1 MLSDE
6 TKRKI
11 SESCKG
17 RIPWNKNKPH
27 SVETRAKIS
36 ALAKARLENRECHP
50 FYGRHHSEETKQKIS
65 QQKKHF
71 YSTHPNPFAGHQHTL
86 ETKEKI
92 RLKAL
97 GRLGYNEGRRLPEQ
111 TRRKLSLALSGK
123 HRSEESRLKQS
134 NTYKRMWRNP
144 DYRHRME
151 NLIFKSIRGKGHSQ
165 ETRQKISKKLKERL
179 TDSMKN
185 PNWRGG
191 LSFEPYP
198 SEFNNALKESIR
210 ERDNYICQKCGVPE
224 CECLTKLH
232 IHHID
237 YDKSNC
243 LPSNLVS
250 LCHKCNS
257 QVNTNRESWQKFF
270 ESRDRAKIAI

>member
-1 MLSDE
+1 MLPDE

-17 RIPWNKNKPH
+17 RIPWNKNVPH
-27 SVETRAKIS
+27 SAETRAKIS
-36 ALAKARLENRECHP
+36 ALAKARLKNRECHP
-50 FYGRHHSEETKQKIS
+50 FYGRQHSEETKQKMS
-65 QQKKHF
+65 ELKKRF
-71 YSTHPNPFAGHQHTL
+71 YCTHPNPFQGHHHTL
-86 ETKEKI
+86 ETIEKI
-92 RLKAL
+92 RQKSL
-97 GRLGYNEGRRLPEQ
+97 GRPGCNKGHSLSEE
-111 TRRKLSLALSGK
+111 TKKKLSLALSGK
-123 HRSEESRLKQS
+123 HRSEESKSKQS
-134 NTYKRMWRNP
+134 KTYMEMWQNP

-165 ETRQKISKKLKERL
+165 ETRQKISKKMKERL
-179 TDSMKN
+179 TDPTKH

-210 ERDNYICQKCGVPE
+210 ERDNYICQKCGIPE

-257 QVNTNRESWQKFF
+257 EVNENRESWQKFF
-270 ESRDRAKIAI
+270 ESRDKAQVSV